1 MSILKRQLLPEALLL
16 PPVIN
21 TVMTINYLQL
31 LLSSTIL
38 GVHITYMRA
47 DVTRTSLLK
56 RMFYLLLKYTL
67 FF

>member
-38 GVHITYMRA
+38 GVHMRA